1 LFTVVEI
8 LVDDIPAVSE
18 RSTRAYLDFARTTGT
33 GVAGT
38 NTDVVGALVGD
49 VTRGVDDLAKSV
61 AEIWVVT
68 GSVSLETAKVAE
80 VVGAVVSTTER

>member
-1 LFTVVEI
+1 MVEV
-8 LVDDIPAVSE
+8 LVDDILAVSE

-33 GVAGT
+33 GVTGT
-38 NTDVVGALVGD
+38 NTGVVGD

-61 AEIWVVT
+61 AGIWVVT

-80 VVGAVVSTTER
+80 VVGAVVPTTER